1 MSEFWVVIIIQ
12 VIAYAVTFG
21 ICIGVV
27 KTTLTSIKNDIKG
40 LEIGVREDV
49 ERLEKKQDKHNNF
62 IEKFTKVEVEHDILY
77 KCHECEH
84 TKGSEKE

>member
-62 IEKFTKVEVEHDILY
+62 MARLVKIET
-77 KCHECEH
+77 EH
-84 TKGSEKE
+84 TIVWDDLKKRKEDT